1 MWAVSC
7 GTGRSTAERLS
18 TKMGDVLSIFDHLSH
33 LYGEC
38 TRCSEME
45 FAIIVDEDG
54 GVRGFQCLYCKAV
67 GMFDVTREIIFEM
80 EE

>member
-1 MWAVSC
+1 
-7 GTGRSTAERLS
+7 
-18 TKMGDVLSIFDHLSH
+18 MGDVLSIYDHFSH

-38 TRCSEME
+38 THCNEME
-45 FAIIVDEDG
+45 FATIVDTDG

-67 GMFDVTREIIFEM
+67 GMFDETLEIMFEL

>member
-1 MWAVSC
+1 
-7 GTGRSTAERLS
+7 
-18 TKMGDVLSIFDHLSH
+18 MGDVLSIYDHLSH

-38 TRCSEME
+38 GICGEME
-45 FAIIVDEDG
+45 FATIVDSDG

-67 GMFDVTREIIFEM
+67 GMFDETLEIIFEL